1 MPYKRLSRAESRE
14 QTRLRLLAA
23 AAAGIAKKGLA
34 ATSVEDIA
42 AKAGFTRGAFYSNF
56 SGKSELFVE
65 LLRADHKHTQ
75 ENLRKLLDAAAS
87 SEDHLPQLVS
97 LYAQC
102 YRDNSNYMLWA
113 EARLHAMRDSKFR
126 QRVNIFYLEK
136 REMIARFTELICT
149 RLDIQLPRSFPDHA
163 FALIALMDGI
173 PGSRGLAWLR
183 CGSEASGS
191 ALFPV
196 QTSRLHLATGEIAA

>member
-1 MPYKRLSRAESRE
+1 MPHKRLSRAESRE

-23 AAAGIAKKGLA
+23 AAAGIAKKGVA

-56 SGKSELFVE
+56 SSKSELFVE
-65 LLRADHKHTQ
+65 LLRVDHQHTQ

-87 SEDHLPQLVS
+87 SEDYQPQLVS
-97 LYAQC
+97 LYAQW
-102 YRDNSNYMLWA
+102 YRDSSNYMLWA

-126 QRVNIFYLEK
+126 QHVNIFYLEK
-136 REMIARFTELICT
+136 RDMIARFTELICT

-173 PGSRGLAWLR
+173 HHINMTMPNEFPGTLIETLLRIGWLPR
-183 CGSEASGS
+183 RS
-191 ALFPV
+191 
-196 QTSRLHLATGEIAA
+196 HI